1 MSKLY
6 KRFCKLVVAEDSRNQ
21 LAVDFSRFR
30 IVFSITNTL
39 SGAPPTADI
48 RIYNVSDDTVS
59 RIRQEGQT
67 VILQAGY
74 EDNKATVFQG
84 DLVQRYKG
92 TVMATPVAEDSRL
105 DSVLQIVARTNDKA
119 HTYGMINTCLP
130 AGANAAHLAK
140 EILDEYARYGMK
152 PGALPDLPPGKL
164 TRGKVFYRPL
174 KKALDDFCRTYG
186 LQSCYSGNELGVV
199 PVDETFREKP
209 IVLNE
214 NSGLIGTPV
223 MSIAGLK
230 LRMLM
235 RPEIRLNST
244 LQIANRDILYDD
256 TNKTP
261 PASSSTSGTEEKKDG
276 SSAKKE
282 SGQPTVSKNAVDV
295 NGLYKIVS
303 ITHKGDTRGKDWY
316 MELVCTAANPTARD
330 STSSDEKES

>member
-6 KRFCKLVVAEDSRNQ
+6 KRFCKLVIAENGKNRM
-21 LAVDFSRFR
+21 AVDFSQFR
-30 IVFSITNTL
+30 VVFSVTNTL

-59 RIRQEGQT
+59 RIKQEGQK

-74 EDNKATVFQG
+74 EENNATIFQG

-92 TVMATPVAEDSRL
+92 TVTVTTSVVEDSRL
-105 DSVLQIVARTNDKA
+105 NSVLQIIARTNDKA

-140 EILDEYARYGMK
+140 SILGEYAKYGLK
-152 PGALPDLPPGKL
+152 PGVLPDLPPAKL

-186 LQSCYSGNELGVV
+186 LQSCYYGDELGVV
-199 PVDETFREKP
+199 PVDKTFNEKP
-209 IVLNE
+209 IVLNGE
-214 NSGLIGTPV
+214 TGLIGTPV

-230 LRMLM
+230 VKTLM

-244 LQIANRDILYDD
+244 LQIANGDVLYDD
-256 TNKTP
+256 TNKP
-261 PASSSTSGTEEKKDG
+261 QASSGTQEKKDTG
-276 SSAKKE
+276 KQD
-282 SGQPTVSKNAVDV
+282 SGQQPASKNAVDV

-303 ITHKGDTRGKDWY
+303 ITHKGDTRGNDWF
-316 MELVCTAANPTARD
+316 MEMVCTAANPTGTD
-330 STSSDEKES
+330 PKTSDKKEG

>member
-6 KRFCKLVVAEDSRNQ
+6 KRFCKLVIAEESKNRM
-21 LAVDFSRFR
+21 AVDFSQFR
-30 IVFSITNTL
+30 VVFSVTNTL

-59 RIRQEGQT
+59 RIKQEGQK

-74 EDNKATVFQG
+74 EENNATIFQG

-92 TVMATPVAEDSRL
+92 MVIVTPGAAEDSRL
-105 DSVLQIVARTNDKA
+105 NSVLQIIARTNDKA

-130 AGANAAHLAK
+130 AGANAGRLAK
-140 EILDEYARYGMK
+140 SILDEYAKYGLK
-152 PGALPDLPPGKL
+152 PGALPDLPPAKL

-186 LQSCYSGNELGVV
+186 LQSCYYGDELGVV
-199 PVDETFREKP
+199 PVDKTFNEKP
-209 IVLNE
+209 IVLNGKT
-214 NSGLIGTPV
+214 GLIGTPV

-230 LRMLM
+230 VKTLM

-244 LQIANRDILYDD
+244 LQIANSDILFDD
-256 TNKTP
+256 TNKP
-261 PASSSTSGTEEKKDG
+261 QASSGTAEKKDTG
-276 SSAKKE
+276 KQD
-282 SGQPTVSKNAVDV
+282 SGQQPASKNAVDV

-303 ITHKGDTRGKDWY
+303 ITHKGDTRGNDWF
-316 MELVCTAANPTARD
+316 MEMVCTAANPTGTD
-330 STSSDEKES
+330 SRKSDKKEG